1 MVLRAFSAIAWFPRL
16 RRSASYA
23 GVCLLLILL
32 TTFLLASSVPAKA
45 ALRIADDAP
54 HARLWRQL
62 YRQMPTCWKTSRT
75 VFLQEV
81 SDDEMD
87 RLVERTRH
95 RNRDEARDDS
105 LVDGCYES
113 GGPHE
118 DDFPTITLRDSL
130 NGEERSLV
138 FTHEYGHFVW
148 DEILTDAQRGRY
160 ALLWRQLKRSGH
172 LVTEYAGDSEEEGFA
187 ECFAY
192 SLRRPG
198 LLQHRSPEAAQFLHT
213 LAADLQAAKDDRGA
227 ADEEEDRDSSF

>member
-1 MVLRAFSAIAWFPRL
+1 MVLRAFSGLSRSSRL
-16 RRSASYA
+16 RRFASHA

-32 TTFLLASSVPAKA
+32 PAFLLASSAPARA
-45 ALRIADDAP
+45 ALRIAGDAP

-62 YRQMPTCWKTSRT
+62 YRQMPSCWKISRT

-95 RNRDEARDDS
+95 RNRDEAHDDS

-130 NGEERSLV
+130 SSEERNLV

-148 DEILTDAQRGRY
+148 DEILTDRQRDRY
-160 ALLWRQLKRSGH
+160 ARLWRDLKRAGR

-192 SLRRPG
+192 SLRKPG
-198 LLQHRSPEAAQFLHT
+198 LLQHRSPEAAQFLRA
-213 LAADLQAAKDDRGA
+213 LAAELQEAKDDREA
-227 ADEEEDRDSSF
+227 TDAERSR